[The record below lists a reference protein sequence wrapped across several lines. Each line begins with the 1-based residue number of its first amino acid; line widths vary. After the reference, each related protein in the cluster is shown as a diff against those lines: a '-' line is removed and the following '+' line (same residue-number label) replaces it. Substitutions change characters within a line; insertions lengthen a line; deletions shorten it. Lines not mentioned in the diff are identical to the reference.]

1 MLFISQ
7 TNILA
12 KSLSKRPDMTMK
24 TPFIL
29 ILSSL
34 PEISSANHFRYTLKT

>member
-12 KSLSKRPDMTMK
+12 KSLGKRPDMTMK

-29 ILSSL
+29 ILITPRRILSL
-34 PEISSANHFRYTLKT
+34 LCLEGASEF